1 MPNRIVPAEQ
11 TSKNKG
17 VVNMKANRSK
27 KAIIAITI
35 AVVALIISDFLLCD
49 FSQNA
54 DSHREKYS
62 YTGKNT
68 LSRIF

>member
-1 MPNRIVPAEQ
+1 
-11 TSKNKG
+11 
-17 VVNMKANRSK
+17 MKAHRSK
-27 KAIIAITI
+27 KVIIAITI
-35 AVVALIISDFLLCD
+35 AVVALIILGFLLCD

-62 YTGKNT
+62 YTEKNT